1 MGMVVRT
8 NTMALNAYRSLSA
21 NQNAVSKSL
30 EKLSSGFRIN
40 RAGDDASGLSISEK
54 MKAQIKGLEQA
65 SANAQDG
72 ISLVQTAEGALTEV
86 HNMLNRMV
94 ELATKSANG
103 TIQDEVDREAIQTEV
118 DALKTE
124 ITRIAKSTNFNGIQ
138 LLDGSLGAIAT
149 QTTVAGT
156 DGDGVAAVYTIK
168 LDSTFTPFAAGDKI
182 TVNGTEY
189 TVVADNAGT
198 DEVNASDVATLDAF
212 GNWFAGVATNDDY
225 DVTYDS
231 GTDTLTFTAKTP
243 GAVGS
248 GNGPGSA
255 PEAPTFGSSNTGSVT
270 FGSLNTVI
278 AGDDGTVGTTPAQ
291 VQLDYADATGSK
303 VIGTTLKVGDTTY
316 EFVKTGDTTSG
327 TTTAIEIDENATADD
342 IAAAVAAAIGTGAS
356 AAGSVVTIPA
366 ASTGSSSVAPTV
378 VQGGVGLTLQVG
390 DTNADFNHVTVI
402 IDDLTADGLGIADL
416 DVSSQTAA
424 GNAIEVI
431 KNAINKVS
439 TNRGNLGA
447 LQNRLEHTINNLDAT
462 AENMQ
467 AANSRIR
474 DTDMA
479 KEMMN
484 YTKQNILAQAAQ
496 AMLAQANQQPQ
507 AILQLLQ

>member
-21 NQNAVSKSL
+21 NQSAVSKSL

-86 HNMLNRMV
+86 HSMLNRMV

-103 TIQDEVDREAIQTEV
+103 TIQNEVDREAIQTEV

-156 DGDGVAAVYTIK
+156 DGGGAIAAVYT
-168 LDSTFTPFAAGDKI
+168 STLSDFTAFVGDDTI
-182 TVNGTEY
+182 TVNGTTY
-189 TVVADNAGT
+189 TVKDSPSGAN
-198 DEVNASDVATLDAF
+198 EVATADLDSLDKF
-212 GNWFAGVATNDDY
+212 GAWYASVATNDDY
-225 DVTYDS
+225 AVTYDND
-231 GTDTLTFTAKTP
+231 TYTLTFTAKTP
-243 GAVGS
+243 GAVGVS
-248 GNGPGSA
+248 GDGPNA
-255 PEAPTFGSSNTGSVT
+255 APTADSINATVGKVT
-270 FGSLNTVI
+270 FAALTTVT
-278 AGDDGTVGTTPAQ
+278 AGADAEPTPAK
-291 VQLDYADATGSK
+291 VELDYADVTGSK

-316 EFVKTGDTTSG
+316 EFVKTGEPYNG
-327 TTTAIEIDENATADD
+327 ANTAIEVAENATADA
-342 IAAAVAAAIGTGAS
+342 IATAVATAIGSSAT
-356 AAGSVVTIPA
+356 AAGSVVTISA
-366 ASTGSSSVAPTV
+366 DTNGSSSVAPTV
-378 VQGGVGLTLQVG
+378 QQGAGLTLQVG
-390 DTNADFNHVTVI
+390 DTNADFNHVTVT

-424 GNAIEVI
+424 GSAIEVI

>member
-40 RAGDDASGLSISEK
+40 RAGDDASGLSMSEK

-86 HNMLNRMV
+86 HSMLNRMV

-103 TIQDEVDREAIQTEV
+103 TIQNEVDREAIQTEV

-138 LLDGSLGAIAT
+138 LLDGSLSGGGAP
-149 QTTVAGT
+149 TVKVVLQGEALSGKANAAVAFSGSYTRADDDDEIYITFNDKDGKEVTINASFAEGADAEAILDALKNADNYDKLAEAYNITT
-156 DGDGVAAVYTIK
+156 DGNK
-168 LDSTFTPFAAGDKI
+168 
-182 TVNGTEY
+182 
-189 TVVADNAGT
+189 
-198 DEVNASDVATLDAF
+198 
-212 GNWFAGVATNDDY
+212 
-225 DVTYDS
+225 
-231 GTDTLTFTAKTP
+231 LTFKAKTP
-243 GAVGS
+243 GANGLVKAGNASGS
-248 GNGPGSA
+248 IGNLAEKTDGQNANTTITLSKAFAENDTITIGGKTYTFA
-255 PEAPTFGSSNTGSVT
+255 TENDPEKNLFKDLAG
-270 FGSLNTVI
+270 LNN
-278 AGDDGTVGTTPAQ
+278 
-291 VQLDYADATGSK
+291 LLADSGYTATG
-303 VIGTTLKVGDTTY
+303 GLGAGETLTI
-316 EFVKTGDTTSG
+316 
-327 TTTAIEIDENATADD
+327 TTTKQ
-342 IAAAVAAAIGTGAS
+342 AA
-356 AAGSVVTIPA
+356 
-366 ASTGSSSVAPTV
+366 
-378 VQGGVGLTLQVG
+378 GLTLQVG
-390 DTNADFNHVTVI
+390 DTNADFNHVTVT

>member
-86 HNMLNRMV
+86 HSMLNRMV

-103 TIQDEVDREAIQTEV
+103 TIQNEVDREAIQTEV

-138 LLDGSLGAIAT
+138 LLDGSLSGASAPTVKAVLGGETLSGKANAAVAFTAT
-149 QTTVAGT
+149 YAVGASDTAIHLEFKDV
-156 DGDGVAAVYTIK
+156 DGNDVTLSATGLTAPATGADALAALEAADADKYAKLVAAYDITAN
-168 LDSTFTPFAAGDKI
+168 AANI
-182 TVNGTEY
+182 
-189 TVVADNAGT
+189 
-198 DEVNASDVATLDAF
+198 
-212 GNWFAGVATNDDY
+212 
-225 DVTYDS
+225 
-231 GTDTLTFTAKTP
+231 TFTAKTP
-243 GAVGS
+243 GA
-248 GNGPGSA
+248 N
-255 PEAPTFGSSNTGSVT
+255 GSVKAGAAAAAT
-270 FGSLNTVI
+270 IGGATAGVNANTTVTLNKAMAVGDTI
-278 AGDDGTVGTTPAQ
+278 TIGGKTYKMAAATNAEKNEFADLAGLQALATANGYNVTG
-291 VQLDYADATGSK
+291 ADLSA
-303 VIGTTLKVGDTTY
+303 GTTLT
-316 EFVKTGDTTSG
+316 F
-327 TTTAIEIDENATADD
+327 TALKQ
-342 IAAAVAAAIGTGAS
+342 
-356 AAGSVVTIPA
+356 GS
-366 ASTGSSSVAPTV
+366 
-378 VQGGVGLTLQVG
+378 GLTLQVG
-390 DTNADFNHVTVI
+390 DTNEDFNHVTVS

-416 DVSSQTAA
+416 RVSDRESAGAAIQT
-424 GNAIEVI
+424 I
-431 KNAINKVS
+431 KDAINKVS

-462 AENMQ
+462 SENMQ

-479 KEMMN
+479 KEMMA
-484 YTKQNILAQAAQ
+484 YTKQNILTQAAQ